1 MCDWMQKW
9 QPLKKEQNSF
19 SPEVTSF
26 IADGEQL
33 SSDSPLHCTHL
44 LSGLG
49 SFQIPLHGRLDVTSL
64 GELPEQGTWTGH

>member
-1 MCDWMQKW
+1 MCDWMQKR

-33 SSDSPLHCTHL
+33 SSPLHFTHL
-44 LSGLG
+44 LSSLG
-49 SFQIPLHGRLDVTSL
+49 SFQILLHGRLDVTSL